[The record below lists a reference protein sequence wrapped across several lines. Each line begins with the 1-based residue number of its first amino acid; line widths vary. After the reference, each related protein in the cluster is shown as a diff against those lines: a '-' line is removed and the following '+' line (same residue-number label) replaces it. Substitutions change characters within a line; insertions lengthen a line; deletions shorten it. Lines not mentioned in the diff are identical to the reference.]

1 MTSPA
6 PAPVPDPAPESES
19 EPAANIGDIVDV
31 AVIGAGPTGLLI
43 AGDLAAAGLTV
54 ALIERRPQTA
64 ANLTRAFAVHAR
76 TLELL
81 DARGLADDLV
91 ATGRPIR
98 QLRLFG
104 GLTLSLDTL
113 PTRFPF
119 VLITPQFETER
130 LLERRALST
139 GVDFRYDHELI
150 ALHQAEGQDTVTLDL
165 RTPTDT
171 TGATDTTGTAD
182 TPGTPGTAVTLH
194 ARHVVGAD
202 GVRSTVRREL
212 GLPFPGHAVVSS
224 MVLADV
230 RLTEEPPDQ
239 LAVNSS
245 GRAFAFLVPFGDGWY
260 RAIAWHR
267 DGRAQDGDPVDF
279 DELRTIT
286 RTALG
291 TDHGM
296 HDPRWI
302 SRFHADERQVPHYRV
317 GRVFLAGD
325 AAHVHSPAGGQGM
338 NTGLQDAANL
348 SWKLTAVLLGRAPDP
363 EALLDSYEGERHP
376 VGRLVL
382 RGSGALTRITM
393 ATTPVRRTARNIG
406 AALLGRIRPAR
417 DRAVRTVSGIGISY
431 PPPPGVAR
439 PAGRRAPDAVLREGR
454 LYELLRAGAFVL
466 ITPPGTTPG
475 TGATA
480 TAATT
485 TTGTTTTGTDGS
497 AAPAPRPATEPG
509 LTHASWRTPGRTA
522 CVLVRPDGYVAW
534 SAPAPTPA
542 EVDRAVARWTLR
554 PQKE

>member
-1 MTSPA
+1 MDA
-6 PAPVPDPAPESES
+6 PDV
-19 EPAANIGDIVDV
+19 VDV

-54 ALIERRPQTA
+54 TLIERRPQTA

-119 VLITPQFETER
+119 VLITPQFETEH

-139 GVDFRYDHELI
+139 GVDIRYDHELI
-150 ALHQAEGQDTVTLDL
+150 ALHQAEGQDTVALDL
-165 RTPTDT
+165 LTPTN
-171 TGATDTTGTAD
+171 
-182 TPGTPGTAVTLH
+182 TPGTSVTLH

-286 RTALG
+286 RAALG

-302 SRFHADERQVPHYRV
+302 SRFHADERQVPHYRA

-393 ATTPVRRTARNIG
+393 ATTPVRRTARDVG

-417 DRAVRTVSGIGISY
+417 DRAVRMVSGIGVSY
-431 PPPPGVAR
+431 PPPPGGAR

-454 LYELLRAGAFVL
+454 LYELLRAGTFVL
-466 ITPPGTTPG
+466 ITPPGT
-475 TGATA
+475 
-480 TAATT
+480 
-485 TTGTTTTGTDGS
+485 
-497 AAPAPRPATEPG
+497 PRPAAEQG

-542 EVDRAVARWTLR
+542 EVDRAVARWILR